1 MYPRRNPMTN
11 IVGIDLGTTYSAV
24 ATIDDIGRPQ
34 IIKNEGKNITA
45 SCVMIENDELIVG
58 EKPEIRYGQK
68 GYEVGARFKR
78 LMGETAEIKLGARAF
93 TPTDLSAAVL
103 KKMRDIAEANG
114 GPISEA
120 VITIPANFMQEA
132 RDATMVAA
140 KKAGINV
147 KYIINEPTAAALY
160 YCFKE
165 GNSFSGKYI
174 VYDLGGGTFDVS
186 VVEANGTNIEV
197 LATEGV
203 SKLGGDDFDRALRN
217 IILDKYN
224 LISDAEVSES
234 DIALSDMAKLKIK
247 LSEREKVPYLVN
259 SDELIEVTRDEFEAK
274 IKSLVNQAEYLCEAV
289 LDEAKVQVSEIKGV
303 LLAGGSTR
311 VPAVRR
317 SIAKV
322 FKQEPIGSESVDE
335 VVALGAALYA
345 AMKSESSNLNATQA
359 ASISK
364 LKVSEIAT
372 YFFGTLSVNYNSAK
386 NIEELSNTIII
397 SKGEKIPCSRTSEFL
412 TMHEN
417 QTAIDCRVT
426 KSGSPETDPRFV
438 STVWEGVLELPGG
451 RPEGQKIEV
460 TYAFDNNG
468 MMKCSFLDVES
479 GRITEISLDDIS
491 KGQSTSAIDKFLVE

>member
-1 MYPRRNPMTN
+1 MTN

-24 ATIDDIGRPQ
+24 ANIDDIGRPQ
-34 IIKNEGKNITA
+34 IINNEGKSITA

-58 EKPEIRYGQK
+58 DKPEIRFGQK
-68 GYEVGARFKR
+68 GYDVGARFKR
-78 LMGETAEIKLGARAF
+78 QMGETAQIQLGSRTF

-103 KKMRDIAEANG
+103 KKMRDVAEAAN
-114 GPISEA
+114 GPITEA

-140 KKAGINV
+140 KKAGISV
-147 KYIINEPTAAALY
+147 KHIINEPTAAALY

-165 GNSFSGKYI
+165 GNSFDGKYV

-186 VVEANGTNIEV
+186 IVQANGTDIEV

-203 SKLGGDDFDRALRN
+203 SKLGGDDFDRAIRD
-217 IILDKYN
+217 IILDKYKE
-224 LISDAEVSES
+224 ITGTEASEA
-234 DIALSDMAKLKIK
+234 DIALADMAKLKIR
-247 LSEREKVPYLVN
+247 LSEREKAPYLVN
-259 SDELIEVTRDEFEAK
+259 GEELVEVTREEFEDK
-274 IKSLVNQAEYLCEAV
+274 IKPLINQAEFLCEAV
-289 LDEAKVQVSEIKGV
+289 LDEADISVSDVKGV

-317 SIAKV
+317 SISKV
-322 FKQEPIGSESVDE
+322 FKQEPIGTESVDE

-345 AMKSESSNLNATQA
+345 AMKSENSGLNATQA
-359 ASISK
+359 ASINK

-372 YFFGTLSVNYNSAK
+372 YFFGTISVNYNEAK
-386 NIEELSNTIII
+386 KVDELSNSIII
-397 SKGEKIPCSRTSEFL
+397 SKGEKIPCSRTSEFF
-412 TMHEN
+412 TMYEN
-417 QTAIDCRVT
+417 QTKLSCRVT

-438 STVWEGVLELPGG
+438 STVWEGELEVPEG
-451 RPEGQKIEV
+451 RPAGQKIEI

-479 GRITEISLDDIS
+479 GSVTEISLDDVS
-491 KGQSTSAIDKFLVE
+491 KGQTSSEIDKFLVE